1 LYSSV
6 SPFYFCLCISSF
18 CVCLQSFILFF
29 SLCLSLFVYLSV
41 CIFVSL
47 SPLGHF
53 LFSRLNGFV
62 VSKTELGKLNLL
74 YCLAHKKN
82 DLQANV
88 GSQKRVK
95 FVENLQVGH
104 FNTKTYLL
112 MSLGNQNYSKL
123 QIAYKFKHNSSVI
136 NF

>member
-1 LYSSV
+1 VFVYKAL
-6 SPFYFCLCISSF
+6 FC
-18 CVCLQSFILFF
+18 F
-29 SLCLSLFVYLSV
+29 SLSIFLYIYLSV

-47 SPLGHF
+47 SPLSRF
-53 LFSRLNGFV
+53 LFSLLNGFV

-95 FVENLQVGH
+95 FVENLQVGRP
-104 FNTKTYLL
+104 F
-112 MSLGNQNYSKL
+112 
-123 QIAYKFKHNSSVI
+123 
-136 NF
+136 